1 MDKITPLRSKIK
13 SLKEFLIIKNSILK
27 NKQLVFTNGCFD
39 ILHRG
44 HIEYLQE
51 AKTFGDI
58 LVIGLNSD
66 SSVKKLKGEKRPI
79 NKEMDRAICLAAL
92 ETVDY
97 VIIFNEKTPYNLI
110 KNIRPHVLIKGGDWR
125 EEEIVGYD
133 IVKNYGGKVITS
145 NFLSNYSTTKIIQR
159 IVNRFCKNKT

>member
-1 MDKITPLRSKIK
+1 MDKLNPLISKIK
-13 SLKEFLIIKNSILK
+13 SLEEFLVIKNNTLK

-44 HIEYLQE
+44 HIVYLQE
-51 AKTFGDI
+51 AKTFGDV

-66 SSVKKLKGEKRPI
+66 SSVKKLKGENRPI

-92 ETVDY
+92 EAVDY
-97 VIIFNEKTPYNLI
+97 VIIFNEETPYKLI

-125 EEEIVGYD
+125 EEQIVGYD
-133 IVKNYGGKVITS
+133 IVKSYGGKVISS

-159 IVNRFCKNKT
+159 IINRYCKNKT

>member
-1 MDKITPLRSKIK
+1 MDKINPLISKIK
-13 SLKEFLIIKNSILK
+13 SIKEFLIIKNSTLK

-51 AKTFGDI
+51 AKTLGDV
-58 LVIGLNSD
+58 LVVGLNSD
-66 SSVKKLKGEKRPI
+66 SSVKKLKGENRPI

-92 ETVDY
+92 EAVDY
-97 VIIFNEKTPYNLI
+97 IIIFNEDTPYHLI
-110 KNIRPHVLIKGGDWR
+110 KTIRPHILIKGGDWR

-133 IVKNYGGKVITS
+133 IVKSYGGKVIS
-145 NFLSNYSTTKIIQR
+145 SKFFSNYSTTNIIKR
-159 IVNRFCKNKT
+159 IIHRYCKNKT